1 MRVAGSTRLPLS
13 GGMSDDQKIA
23 TRLVLN
29 FPGFEKTDSEAQLG
43 RLLYSA
49 NGSGKA
55 WGFVSERTETVHE
68 GDSHFTAA
76 GFLTRGDGWQTGT
89 RVVQFRW
96 NDIVHGYE
104 FAPFPAGF
112 LRSLGKFL
120 HFFTDGTVKRYLQ
133 ASWRYF
139 GFTIY
144 PFLVCFAF
152 AFLAG
157 GFFHFV
163 LSHAGL
169 AGWILWAVLLP
180 LTLLLTLIFCRWP
193 GEKLYIPMTIADW
206 GFARDMIERANPE
219 IEARFAEFGKETAR
233 EIEMSR
239 HDEIV
244 IVGHSFGA
252 VWAVEALAR
261 ALRDNP
267 ELLAGKQLTFLA
279 LGSSIAKIA
288 LAPDAQWMRDSV
300 AVAAGQK
307 NLFWHEIQTKDDFI
321 AFYKAEPF
329 KILGL
334 NRPADFRLQRIR
346 FSEGIGK
353 KRYRAIRKSMYRT
366 HRQYILHYDKR
377 VLFDTMLRLFGPISA
392 RHLATLSKP
401 GETGL

>member
-1 MRVAGSTRLPLS
+1 MQLAGSARLPLS
-13 GGMSDDQKIA
+13 GGMSDDQKIT

-55 WGFVSERTETVHE
+55 WGFVSERTRTEQEAASHYTVA
-68 GDSHFTAA
+68 DFQTK
-76 GFLTRGDGWQTGT
+76 GDGWQTET
-89 RVVQFRW
+89 RLVQFRW

-104 FAPFPAGF
+104 FAPFPSGF
-112 LRSLGKFL
+112 LTSLGKFL
-120 HFFTDGTVKRYLQ
+120 RFFTDGTVNRYRQ

-144 PFLVCFAF
+144 PFLACLIFS
-152 AFLAG
+152 FLAG

-169 AGWILWAVLLP
+169 AGWALWAVLLP
-180 LTLLLTLIFCRWP
+180 LVLFATLMFCRWP
-193 GEKLYIPMTIADW
+193 GERLYIPMTIADW
-206 GFARDMIERANPE
+206 GFARDMIDRVNPE
-219 IEARFAEFGKETAR
+219 IEARFEEFGKETAR
-233 EIEMSR
+233 AIGRSQ
-239 HDEIV
+239 HDEII

-252 VWAVEALAR
+252 VWAAEALAR

-334 NRPADFRLQRIR
+334 NRPAEFRLQRIR

-392 RHLATLSKP
+392 RSLAVLSKP